1 MCERCAPLSTLTRM
15 KNILISGA
23 GIAGPALA
31 YWLCRHGVRP
41 TVVERAPGPRAGGY
55 AVDFRGEVHLGILR
69 RMGLLA
75 EIQAASTRMGAMSY
89 VNGAGKRIAAMPE
102 DMVSGDVE
110 ILRGDL
116 ARILYD
122 ATKDDTDYVFD
133 DSVTALSEEDNGVRV
148 TFDRAEPRT
157 FDLVV
162 GADGL
167 HSTVRE
173 LVFGPD
179 PAFVTETGLYCAV
192 FTTANDLNL
201 DYTGL
206 TYNTPGR
213 VVAVYSARQ
222 NTEAKA
228 MLWFS
233 SPRLTYDRHDPRQQR
248 TIVAEAFA
256 DVGWETPRLLD
267 AMWQAP
273 DFYFDSISQVHLPRW
288 SRGRC
293 VLLGDAAYCPSPLSG
308 MGNGLAVVGAYV
320 LAGELAAANGDHVRA
335 FTGYESAMRSYAT
348 GCQKL
353 GQGVAD
359 WMVPSTRFRSWFV
372 NQNYKLLPYLPWKGL
387 IARKARNVATAITL
401 RTY

>member
-1 MCERCAPLSTLTRM
+1 VCERCAPLSTLTRM

-31 YWLCRHGVRP
+31 FWLHRHGFRT
-41 TVVERAPGPRAGGY
+41 TVVERAPEPRDAGY
-55 AVDFRGEVHLGILR
+55 AVDFRGEVHLEVLR

-75 EIQAASTRMGAMSY
+75 KIQDASTHMGVMSY
-89 VNGAGKRIAAMPE
+89 VDSSGKRIADMPS
-102 DMVSGDVE
+102 DQVSGDVE

-122 ATKDDTDYVFD
+122 ATRDDTDYVFG
-133 DSVTALSEEDNGVRV
+133 DSVTALSEEDSGVVV
-148 TFDRAEPRT
+148 TFDRAAPRT

-167 HSTVRE
+167 HSPVRQ
-173 LVFGPD
+173 LVFGPE

-192 FTTANDLNL
+192 FTTANDLDL
-201 DYTGL
+201 DYSGL
-206 TYNTPGR
+206 AYNTPGKL
-213 VVAVYSARQ
+213 VAVYSARK

-228 MLWFS
+228 MFWFG
-233 SPRLTYDRHDPRQQR
+233 SPPLTYDRRDARQQR
-248 TIVAEAFA
+248 EIVAEAYA
-256 DVGWETPRLLD
+256 GVGWETPRLLD
-267 AMWQAP
+267 AMWRAP

-288 SRGRC
+288 SQGRC

-308 MGNGLAVVGAYV
+308 MGTGLAVVGAYV
-320 LAGELAAANGDHVRA
+320 LAGELAAAAGDHGRA
-335 FTGYESAMRSYAT
+335 FAGYESAMRSYAT

-359 WMVPSTRFRSWFV
+359 WMVPSTRFRRWFV

-387 IARKARNVATAITL
+387 IAKKARNVASAISL
-401 RTY
+401 PSY